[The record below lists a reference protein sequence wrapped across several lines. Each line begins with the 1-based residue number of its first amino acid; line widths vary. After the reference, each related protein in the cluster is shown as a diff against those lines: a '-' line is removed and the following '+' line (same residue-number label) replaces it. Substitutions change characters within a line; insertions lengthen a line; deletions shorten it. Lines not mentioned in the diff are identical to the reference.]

1 MNFKKNIKN
10 PPEWLIV
17 PFLIV
22 FCVVGV
28 FTCEIVHEIKHLF
41 NIEHYNCDKAI
52 VKNNTTII
60 INKDQLLDL
69 MILGLRAFEIQTVD
83 SCDEKDKN
91 IITIPQTKSA
101 FELTKDLY
109 KSGLLPA
116 YVFTCPSNSSLD
128 ENSSPLAK

>member
-28 FTCEIVHEIKHLF
+28 FTCEIVHELNHLF
-41 NIEHYNCDKAI
+41 NIEHNNCDKAI

-69 MILGLRAFEIQTVD
+69 MILGLMAFEIQTVD
-83 SCDEKDKN
+83 SWDKKDKN

-116 YVFTCPSNSSLD
+116 YVFACPSNSSFE
-128 ENSSPLAK
+128 ENSNPLAK